1 MDNLN
6 SQKDITVIGA
16 AIIDVLAGPVDEQE
30 LRTGSQNV
38 QEMKLS
44 FGGDALN
51 EAVALARMGKKVE
64 LVSKLGDDEAGER
77 VLAYIKR
84 NGVSADCIKREPG
97 LITGMNI
104 VLTDAAGERYFLT
117 HPYGSLRTLR
127 EDDIT
132 PYIDSAADIVSFASM
147 FVSPPLDIPA
157 MKRVFQRIKSKPDR
171 VLAADMTKAKH
182 GETLTDLSAVL
193 PFVDYILP
201 NEDEAARLTGER
213 DPRVNAERFI
223 SQGAKCV
230 IIKLG
235 RRGCLIHAQNDLYE
249 IPACPVTHTVDTT
262 GAGDCF
268 AAGFLWALSEGFPLE
283 ECGKFACAT
292 ASCTVEETGATT
304 GLHSLDI
311 PFKRYQEFYHS

>member
-1 MDNLN
+1 MRRRCRRF
-6 SQKDITVIGA
+6 QGA
-16 AIIDVLAGPVDEQE
+16 LSRRDKRGQPGLFARLGGFPRAGC
-30 LRTGSQNV
+30 R
-38 QEMKLS
+38 
-44 FGGDALN
+44 
-51 EAVALARMGKKVE
+51 LARE
-64 LVSKLGDDEAGER
+64 
-77 VLAYIKR
+77 
-84 NGVSADCIKREPG
+84 
-97 LITGMNI
+97 
-104 VLTDAAGERYFLT
+104 TDAVGERYFLT
-117 HPYGSLRTLR
+117 HSDGSLRTLR

-132 PYIDSAADIVSFASM
+132 PYIDSA
-147 FVSPPLDIPA
+147 A

-182 GETLTDLSAVL
+182 GETLADLSALL

-201 NEDEAARLTGER
+201 NEDEAACLTGER

-235 RRGCLIHAQNDLYE
+235 RRGCLIRAQNDLYE